1 MGKVS
6 WRKPISPPL
15 TRAGAQKIFEG
26 LLDRSKDEKTMV
38 YLTSKIVLIGDES
51 VGKTSVVKRYIDDE
65 FTESYLPTLG
75 FQIFIK
81 SVRLGNNSVDFQ
93 IWDIAGQAQFESV
106 RRSYFQ
112 ASQGFFLVFDL
123 TVRSSFDNVDQWLAE
138 IREVRPTVPFILVA
152 NKADLP
158 DQVVTDEEI
167 QEKAEALGA
176 AGQIKT
182 SAKTGDNVVDAL

>member
-1 MGKVS
+1 
-6 WRKPISPPL
+6 
-15 TRAGAQKIFEG
+15 
-26 LLDRSKDEKTMV
+26 MV

-106 RRSYFQ
+106 RRSYF
-112 ASQGFFLVFDL
+112 
-123 TVRSSFDNVDQWLAE
+123 
-138 IREVRPTVPFILVA
+138 
-152 NKADLP
+152 
-158 DQVVTDEEI
+158 
-167 QEKAEALGA
+167 
-176 AGQIKT
+176 
-182 SAKTGDNVVDAL
+182 